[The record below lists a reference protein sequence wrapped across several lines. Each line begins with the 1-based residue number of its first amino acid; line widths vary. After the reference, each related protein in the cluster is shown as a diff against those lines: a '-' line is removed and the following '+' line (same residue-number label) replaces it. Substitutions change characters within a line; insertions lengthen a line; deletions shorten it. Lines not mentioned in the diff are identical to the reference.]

1 MTDKNERWKTIRNE
15 VEDYEQTV
23 KALLAFGAFV
33 IHDGELQRPDSE
45 FGFGR
50 RMTTSLDNIVHPSG
64 SVKPD
69 LVAQKS
75 SRYGIVAEA
84 KTSLTRDQSRWS
96 DHLAQLRKYDDELTG
111 WWTQDEKIA
120 HSDAV
125 MLIHQSRGRQFVR
138 FLQERKED
146 DPGAVG
152 PHTSVVEFNR
162 SDQAAT
168 YYFFRIEEGSIL
180 DTELSNKIETGI
192 QIPLDDVLKSF
203 PLIHY
208 YDSPPPVVLLL
219 MDLWTEVFPSLI
231 TEGEYNEKTGSW
243 KIPVFISNVTEELQR
258 AYGSGLL
265 KQDSRSSE
273 FPRRK
278 WVRQAFEWLVRQK
291 RAIPPANGNDNY
303 TIYYKPLRGDVLDRF
318 IKMELAYTVHPAD
331 DTAQETGQVLKVL

>member
-33 IHDGELQRPDSE
+33 VHDGESQRPDSE

-50 RMTTSLDNIVHPSG
+50 RMTTSPHNKVNPSG

-75 SRYGIVAEA
+75 SGYGIVAEA
-84 KTSLTRDQSRWS
+84 KTSLTRDQSRWT

-138 FLQERKED
+138 FLQEQKKE

-162 SDQAAT
+162 SDQAAI
-168 YYFFRIEEGSIL
+168 YYFFRIEEGLIL
-180 DTELSNKIETGI
+180 DAELSNKIDTGI
-192 QIPLDDVLKSF
+192 QIPFDELLKSF

-208 YDSPPPVVLLL
+208 YDSPPPIVQILI
-219 MDLWTEVFPSLI
+219 DLWTEVFPYLIAESVYDEEKGSRKISVSL
-231 TEGEYNEKTGSW
+231 
-243 KIPVFISNVTEELQR
+243 SNVTEELQK

-265 KQDSRSSE
+265 RQDSRSSE

-291 RAIPPANGNDNY
+291 RAIPPANGSDNY

-331 DTAQETGQVLKVL
+331 DTAQETLFPEDE